1 MEVDINKFYDVIVE
15 KLSNWVLDIVKML
28 PNLALAAL
36 IFVLGLFLSKGL
48 KRLAARLISKI
59 SGQKSLNN
67 LFSSFIHVLGICVTI
82 FATLSILKLEKAV
95 ASLLAGAGIFGLAL
109 AFAFQ
114 DIFANFVSGIFIT
127 LRRPIRIGDV
137 VKLHDYMGKIEDIN
151 LRDTV
156 VLTFQGQQVI
166 IPNKDV
172 FQNPIENYSL
182 LGKRRLDLV
191 VGVSYGDD
199 LEKVKTIVLE
209 AVQPISVRTDDEITF
224 FYDEFSDSSINFEV
238 RIWINSPEQP
248 IWLQGRSEAIMYIK
262 KAFDENNITIPFPIR
277 TLDFGI
283 KGGEK
288 LSDIAYFNTH
298 ATNSKQ

>member
-1 MEVDINKFYDVIVE
+1 M
-15 KLSNWVLDIVKML
+15 LDIVKML

-36 IFVLGLFLSKGL
+36 IFTIGLFLSRGL
-48 KRLAARLISKI
+48 KRLAKRLISKI

-127 LRRPIRIGDV
+127 LRKPIRIGDV
-137 VKLHDYMGKIEDIN
+137 VKLHDYMGKIVDIN

-156 VLTFQGQQVI
+156 VMTFQGQQVI

-199 LEKVKTIVLE
+199 LEKVKSIVLE

-262 KAFDENNITIPFPIR
+262 KAFDENNITILFPIR

-288 LSDIAYFNTH
+288 LSDMAYFQPGK
-298 ATNSKQ
+298 SSRQ